1 MKKYIVLLLVFCLL
15 VPCAYAQTKKKK
27 KKKTTQPVIEKPAE
41 IELPQ
46 RAADCLFAVPLMLDS
61 NFGPTEPL
69 HGFGFV
75 NDIKRDAQTKNVFEK
90 EHNTVWYKIDCP
102 YDGKLIIDITPKS
115 ELDDYDF
122 LVYQYTDQYFCNR
135 VEKNRV
141 KPIRSVMSLPNGT
154 VKGLTGLSLKG
165 TLANIPK
172 TSDVTHG
179 RYIDVKTGESYIV
192 VLDNLQDDGLGHTI
206 RAEIV
211 TQYRP
216 LYINPIDSVNK
227 QRTTANIRIKDITT
241 EMEVLNLTDAGNT
254 KIKILPNKVYDIFI
268 TKSGYFDYQRRV
280 SYDDLINPKDS
291 VLSVKLSEIKLGAN
305 IPINGNLSFD
315 NQEDGS
321 VVLLKDSYPA
331 LDGIVKTLNAYPNIN
346 VEIIGR
352 IATDGL
358 NLRADNENSKKRADA
373 IKEYLVSKGIPE
385 TSITTRGSSN
395 KELLKQIDN
404 QNKANITLFPEC
416 EIKIKTLK

>member
-1 MKKYIVLLLVFCLL
+1 M
-15 VPCAYAQTKKKK
+15 
-27 KKKTTQPVIEKPAE
+27 
-41 IELPQ
+41 PQ

-61 NFGPTEPL
+61 TFGPTEPL

-102 YDGKLIIDITPKS
+102 YDGKLVIDITPKS

-141 KPIRSVMSLPNGT
+141 KPVRSVLSTPNGT
-154 VKGLTGLSLKG
+154 IKGATGLSLKG

-172 TSDVTHG
+172 TSDVAYG

-192 VLDNLQDDGLGHTI
+192 VLDNLQDDGLGHSI

-216 LYINPIDSVNK
+216 LYINPIDSINK

-241 EMEVLNLTDAGNT
+241 EMEVLNLTNAGNT
-254 KIKILPNKVYDIFI
+254 KIKVLPDKTYDII
-268 TKSGYFDYQRRV
+268 VTKDGYFDYYRRI
-280 SYDDLINPKDS
+280 SYNDLINPKDS

-315 NQEDGS
+315 NLEDGT

-331 LDGIVKTLNAYPNIN
+331 LDNIVKVLNAYPNIN
-346 VEIIGR
+346 IEVVGR

-373 IKEYLVSKGIPE
+373 IKEYLVSKGIPDI
-385 TSITTRGSSN
+385 SISTRGSSN